1 MIRKRYTLFCWAS
14 CEHLMLGV
22 DLELPWSKKYQGVDT
37 GKLWVVYAGFSYMV
51 LNFQGLATTNFW

>member
-1 MIRKRYTLFCWAS
+1 
-14 CEHLMLGV
+14 MLGV